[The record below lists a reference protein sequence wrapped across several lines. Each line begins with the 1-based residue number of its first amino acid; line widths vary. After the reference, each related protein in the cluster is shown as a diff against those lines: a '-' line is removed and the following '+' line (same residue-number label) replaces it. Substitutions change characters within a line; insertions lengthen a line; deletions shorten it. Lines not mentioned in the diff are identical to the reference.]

1 MKNVITIITIF
12 TALSGGFSQI
22 KLSSVDQE
30 NQRPFHLFL
39 GYELG
44 EMAFNKFKN
53 FSGEIGVKYN
63 NNMLRFVYQ
72 NVALSEEHLSSN
84 FAKSVDGENVRGLMK
99 TYEILYGKSI
109 YKNVN
114 LSISAGYADDFYEHT
129 ILNADVENRT
139 MTIGLVPG
147 YRESNLF
154 NIIGLYFNLEV
165 PIRLYFNPLEE
176 TYLGN
181 TTVNRHFIVNNI
193 WFFVGYQF

>member
-12 TALSGGFSQI
+12 IAITGGFSQI

-84 FAKSVDGENVRGLMK
+84 FAKSVDGDNVQGLMK
-99 TYEILYGKSI
+99 TCELLYGKTI
-109 YKNVN
+109 YKNFN
-114 LSISAGYADDFYEHT
+114 FSISAGYAHDFYEHT
-129 ILNADVENRT
+129 ILNVDVENRSG
-139 MTIGLVPG
+139 TIGIVPG

-154 NIIGLYFNLEV
+154 NIKGLYFNLEV
-165 PIRLYFNPLEE
+165 PIRLYFNPLEK
-176 TYLGN
+176 TILGN